1 MTKIFV
7 HLEEKWLEKVE
18 DEDQNHPG
26 SAIIRGVDDQSQKDV
41 GEILRLESLYQML
54 LEQNTAMLTLENK
67 LYISRMIPLL
77 LKYIAPAILDYFGRS
92 KPIGEFIYDYCLL
105 NACFLP

>member
-26 SAIIRGVDDQSQKDV
+26 SAIIRGVDDQSQTDV

-54 LEQNTAMLTLENK
+54 LEQNTAMLTFRK
-67 LYISRMIPLL
+67 QII
-77 LKYIAPAILDYFGRS
+77 YFTNDSTSIEVHCPCNLGL
-92 KPIGEFIYDYCLL
+92 FW
-105 NACFLP
+105 